1 MNILIIWYM
10 SINNVH
16 EICYCWCINYN
27 DNTKVCWSDV
37 IKPCMNS
44 VIKCSQHV
52 HGALL
57 HGEQD
62 EDEPDSLN
70 SHCSRYSH
78 HSPSSFV
85 KYSER
90 LGFEQ
95 QQSLT
100 CLLKI
105 LMNET
110 TTSNLPKHFTIPH
123 YFTHLCMIM
132 IIQTCFATFVHWLY
146 WWLLMEAFVVLT
158 A

>member
-1 MNILIIWYM
+1 MRYVIVDVLPIMIM
-10 SINNVH
+10 F
-16 EICYCWCINYN
+16 
-27 DNTKVCWSDV
+27 NTKVCWSNV
-37 IKPCMNS
+37 IQPCMNS

-70 SHCSRYSH
+70 SHCSSYSH

-90 LGFEQ
+90 LVFEQ

-105 LMNET
+105 LMNGT

-132 IIQTCFATFVHWLY
+132 IIQTCFATFVH
-146 WWLLMEAFVVLT
+146 
-158 A
+158 